1 MASGS
6 EELGRALLK
15 GGIVDEPKSEEPDS
29 REEETKSEINQEK
42 RELRIDDLNLDIGAT
57 YSSDMEE
64 NKQGSGEQSKSRNK
78 QAASDSSDDVG
89 EEGSLNSARFSAK
102 LREAKNE
109 PPMAQDF
116 KLLDQLFDFVLGDQ

>member
-1 MASGS
+1 M
-6 EELGRALLK
+6 LK
-15 GGIVDEPKSEEPDS
+15 GGIVDEPKSEEPETKD
-29 REEETKSEINQEK
+29 EETKAETNQEK
-42 RELRIDDLNLDIGAT
+42 RELRIDDLNMDIGVT

-78 QAASDSSDDVG
+78 QAPSDSSDDVG